1 MYCSNASA
9 AKCIDREHIIV
20 VIASVSVLQYISFSM
35 LDILRLL
42 THNILYHKSLLQY
55 TVLINFV
62 C

>member
-1 MYCSNASA
+1 MVFVLMYCSNASA

-42 THNILYHKSLLQY
+42 TTFYITSHFSNTL
-55 TVLINFV
+55 F
-62 C
+62 